1 MLIKRESKMDSQKRV
16 SVADSRVNSTG
27 NKSDKDIIINS
38 YTEDFVPQFAVVMP
52 VHNEENS
59 ITDVVTDVYDKLAK
73 DSGCCF
79 EIVLFED
86 SIDDNTREIVV
97 NLSRKIPLKATLAYN
112 KKGYAGGIK
121 EGLRLVAAPYVI
133 ISDSDG
139 QLQPADFSILKDR
152 LDNVANPYNVI
163 ISGKRKI
170 RGYDFHRRIISKTF
184 QKLNSIVFDLDSL
197 QDITSPFK
205 LMSTDLAKS
214 IASECK
220 YMNESFWTEFVIRAC
235 NKNIKIVEVKLQHST
250 RLDEETGIY
259 KKSKISKIMIN
270 QLFGLVKLKRDIAKR
285 GFVSSLFQTKSVR
298 RFITFGLVGSS
309 GAGITLFLTWLG
321 VNLHLHYL
329 LSAAIGIE
337 ISIGWAFLLHDR
349 ITFRDK
355 IDNYQISKILFR
367 FLKYNASTLGGLAI
381 NLSTLFIL
389 TSAGMFYLYS
399 EGVAILV
406 AFMFNFTLSRKW
418 VWSNSKFSKS
428 A

>member
-38 YTEDFVPQFAVVMP
+38 YTEDFVPQFAVLMP
-52 VHNEENS
+52 VHNEENT
-59 ITDVVTDVYDKLAK
+59 ITDVVTDVYDKLGK
-73 DSGCCF
+73 NSTCCF

-86 SIDDNTREIVV
+86 RSEDNTREVVV
-97 NLSRKIPLKATLAYN
+97 NLSRKIPLKATLSYN

-133 ISDSDG
+133 ISDSNG
-139 QLQPADFSILKDR
+139 QLKPEDFWILKDR
-152 LDNVANPYNVI
+152 LDNVANPYKVI

-170 RGYDFHRRIISKTF
+170 RGYDFHRRVISKTF
-184 QKLNSIVFDLDSL
+184 QKLSSIVFDLDSIK
-197 QDITSPFK
+197 DITSPFK

-220 YMNESFWTEFVIRAC
+220 YMNECFWTEFVVRAC
-235 NKNIKIVEVKLQHST
+235 NKKIKIVEVKLQHSK
-250 RLDEETGIY
+250 RLDEETVIY
-259 KKSKISKIMIN
+259 KKSKIPKIMIN
-270 QLFGLVKLKRDIAKR
+270 QLFGLVKLKRDIAQR

-309 GAGITLFLTWLG
+309 GAVITLFLTWLG
-321 VNLHLHYL
+321 VNLHLYYL

-355 IDNYQISKILFR
+355 IDNYQKSKTFFR
-367 FLKYNASTLGGLAI
+367 FLKYNASSLGGEAI
-381 NLSTLFIL
+381 NISTLFLL

-399 EGVAILV
+399 EAVAILV
-406 AFMFNFTLSRKW
+406 AFMWNYTLSRKW
-418 VWSNSKFSKS
+418 VWSNTKFST
-428 A
+428 